1 MSPGVKR
8 TVVYLAAVVCIG
20 GPVHAD
26 ETIRSVQQSLKDQ
39 GFYYGNV
46 TGDKSAET
54 TAAIRRY
61 QIRSGLKVTGEVDP
75 ETLRSLNVN
84 SNSASSQPGSKSAVT
99 QSNSVRPDRNSRSGQ
114 NSSSQSLTEPD
125 RKLELDQV
133 FPGTPNQFLPRRV
146 SKRVVFAEV
155 QHQLISRGYYRGRID
170 GRYGRQTAFA
180 LAAFQAGAGLP
191 PTGHLDMSTLTALG
205 LSNENLAYL
214 HPAPRPSEVWVP
226 VTKFKHGKWKVK
238 WKKHH
243 RDDRD
248 EYGVGKG
255 VKDDTSWN
263 SQDRD
268 D

>member
-1 MSPGVKR
+1 VSPGMKR
-8 TVVYLAAVVCIG
+8 TIVYLAAVVCIAG
-20 GPVHAD
+20 CVHAD
-26 ETIRSVQQSLKDQ
+26 ETIQSVQQSLKDQ

-61 QIRSGLKVTGEVDP
+61 QIRNGLKVTGEVDP
-75 ETLRSLNVN
+75 ETLHSLNVS
-84 SNSASSQPGSKSAVT
+84 SNSASSPPDSKSAVT
-99 QSNSVRPDRNSRSGQ
+99 QSNSVRSDRNSPIGQ
-114 NSSSQSLTEPD
+114 NSSSQSFTDPD
-125 RKLELDQV
+125 RKLELNQV
-133 FPGTPNQFLPRRV
+133 FPGTPNQLLPRRV

-155 QHQLISRGYYRGRID
+155 QRQLISRGYYRGRID

-191 PTGHLDMSTLTALG
+191 PTGHLDMSTLSALG

-214 HPAPRPSEVWVP
+214 QPATRSSEVWVP

-248 EYGVGKG
+248 EYGDGRG
-255 VKDDTSWN
+255 LKDDTSWN
-263 SQDRD
+263 GQDRD